1 MPRPPQTTTDSPDT
15 REKILDAAARLF
27 SAADSRGASLRAIAR
42 EADVNPALVHYHF
55 GTRESLLEAVIL
67 RALEPI
73 QRRRQ
78 LLIQSLR
85 AQAETLGAH
94 DLARLFVAPL
104 LADPS
109 APTPQ
114 ETTDLRLLTRVFA
127 EERSLAQDLTLKH
140 FGEVM
145 TELDAL
151 LAVALP
157 RIPDATRR
165 RRIRFCVQS
174 ALETLSGHET
184 RSATGR
190 ERAPDARATIV
201 MDLIDFLA
209 GGLAA
214 PSPRDT
220 PTSVPTPTPTP
231 TPASPPASVPKPS
244 ASRGAPS

>member
-1 MPRPPQTTTDSPDT
+1 MPRPPKPPQTAESQDT

-42 EADVNPALVHYHF
+42 EAEVNPALVHYHF

-73 QRRRQ
+73 QRRRRT
-78 LLIQSLR
+78 LIRSLR
-85 AQAETLGAH
+85 ARAETLGAH

-109 APTPQ
+109 APTPE

-140 FGEVM
+140 FGDVM
-145 TELDAL
+145 AELDGL
-151 LAVALP
+151 LAAALP
-157 RIPDATRR
+157 RIPEATRR

-174 ALETLSGHET
+174 ALETLSGHES
-184 RSATGR
+184 RSAAVR
-190 ERAPDARATIV
+190 DRAPEARAAIV

-209 GGLAA
+209 GGLAVPA
-214 PSPRDT
+214 PAPRDATGREPDLSPASSPDPSPD
-220 PTSVPTPTPTP
+220 
-231 TPASPPASVPKPS
+231 PA
-244 ASRGAPS
+244 

>member
-1 MPRPPQTTTDSPDT
+1 MPRPPQTPTESQDT
-15 REKILDAAARLF
+15 RQKILDAAARLF

-55 GTRESLLEAVIL
+55 GTRERLLEAVIL

-73 QRRRQ
+73 QQRRRT
-78 LLIQSLR
+78 LIRSLR
-85 AQAETLGAH
+85 ARAETLAAH

-104 LADPS
+104 LADLS
-109 APTPQ
+109 APTPA

-140 FGEVM
+140 FGDVM
-145 TELDAL
+145 SELDAL
-151 LAVALP
+151 LAAALP
-157 RIPDATRR
+157 RMPEATRR

-174 ALETLSGHET
+174 ALETLSGHE
-184 RSATGR
+184 SR
-190 ERAPDARATIV
+190 EASVGDRGPDARATIV

-214 PSPRDT
+214 PAPRD
-220 PTSVPTPTPTP
+220 PPALASVPAPTPK
-231 TPASPPASVPKPS
+231 PPASQ
-244 ASRGAPS
+244 GAPG